1 MSKENDDDEGSLSFS
16 PKTNSDDLVE
26 FLTLKNIKKKI
37 WKRIQSFQKQA
48 IFSKTI
54 RRKETTIF

>member
-16 PKTNSDDLVE
+16 PKTDSDDLVE
-26 FLTLKNIKKKI
+26 FLSSKNIKMKI
-37 WKRIQSFQKQA
+37 RRRNQSFRKQA

-54 RRKETTIF
+54 KRKETTIF